1 MNCSEMV
8 VSFNALTSHTAVLLT
23 ALHILCDII
32 TVISAYFYISV
43 RILSYVYAD
52 FFVVTFIGHVA
63 HNLKITTKQNFF
75 SNLHLI
81 SNIMYTVYR
90 SIHNHSPHKFHIPR
104 HNQFGKY

>member
-1 MNCSEMV
+1 MV

-63 HNLKITTKQNFF
+63 HNLKISPQQTFSKFTTYKQYHVH
-75 SNLHLI
+75 SL
-81 SNIMYTVYR
+81 SVY
-90 SIHNHSPHKFHIPR
+90 S
-104 HNQFGKY
+104 